1 MKVRHGQIGSR
12 WRRRIETSGDRA
24 LAACRGVS
32 DGSHPSNPFLDGSLG
47 EDHRSLF
54 VVFSLTTAIRFF
66 TQLQIKTDQRSRRR
80 RRVLLISVHR
90 SRKNQC
96 PVRRSSAESIEK
108 SRAEKDRVFH
118 KPVRVSERD
127 GSRFLLWASYSL
139 HGVPRHS
146 GSTTSSSLIHNRQ
159 QHATMEDIR
168 NQMVHFYVFFL
179 VLLLVLFPFI
189 LSHSFKNQV
198 F

>member
-1 MKVRHGQIGSR
+1 MAAKDRNEWRSR
-12 WRRRIETSGDRA
+12 LGRSQ
-24 LAACRGVS
+24 GVS

-127 GSRFLLWASYSL
+127 GSRFLLWAS
-139 HGVPRHS
+139 
-146 GSTTSSSLIHNRQ
+146 
-159 QHATMEDIR
+159 
-168 NQMVHFYVFFL
+168 
-179 VLLLVLFPFI
+179 
-189 LSHSFKNQV
+189 
-198 F
+198 